1 MDENIGRG
9 RHGRDSRTHGS
20 ARREIPPAPK
30 RTRRKKVQ
38 HAETGGSVSRTSR
51 SQVDEPVNDDVY
63 DPSQYLDENADWL
76 EQEQPEQ
83 AAQQPP
89 EPEQQQP
96 EPEEEPPET
105 QEEIQPHEPQAQD
118 GLYGGGP
125 TDLSLL
131 SLYHKHR
138 AILIWN
144 ARPNDL
150 LLKEAMRSI
159 ANGKKIVNIP
169 KPDKDKLWFWD
180 TLKATGLEPLC
191 HTSFRKFVNHEKM
204 RKTEAVDMVTTY
216 LGMAQE
222 DVEYEFG
229 KTSGMHLR
237 FNCLQHVYVELLER
251 CQQMEDDEHSTLEE
265 MQPIREMCV
274 RAFCLFLVCCT
285 IFSNKSAWYVDASY
299 LQFFQDLTTTH
310 EWNWG
315 AAALAYMQ
323 EYMDNASDAETSQMA
338 GYLSLVQGW
347 ITEHFPTLG
356 AWTYAENWNKTMP
369 RLAKYTAGQGHKD
382 PPSYRLSLDNLQ
394 MSDVVFTPYDSHRG
408 VRPLINECFFS
419 GWLRSGKVLGKH
431 LPERVLRQF
440 GHVQS
445 IPRDPAV
452 SATPGLG
459 HAMIDRQPPRPPNL
473 EVLIEEQARN
483 NLADTWE
490 IGQDVR
496 REVRRSLDAGE
507 APEGT
512 PVHATLTRILGFVEP
527 AFLYTRTRRRQ
538 PGARGRFKATQ

>member
-38 HAETGGSVSRTSR
+38 HAETGGSVSRISQ

-96 EPEEEPPET
+96 EPEQEPPET

-191 HTSFRKFVNHEKM
+191 HTSF
-204 RKTEAVDMVTTY
+204 T
-216 LGMAQE
+216 
-222 DVEYEFG
+222 
-229 KTSGMHLR
+229 
-237 FNCLQHVYVELLER
+237 
-251 CQQMEDDEHSTLEE
+251 
-265 MQPIREMCV
+265 
-274 RAFCLFLVCCT
+274 
-285 IFSNKSAWYVDASY
+285 
-299 LQFFQDLTTTH
+299 
-310 EWNWG
+310 
-315 AAALAYMQ
+315 LAYMQ
-323 EYMDNASDAETSQMA
+323 EYMDDASDAETSQMA

-356 AWTYAENWNKTMP
+356 AWTYAENWNETMP
-369 RLAKYTAGQGHKD
+369 RLAKYTAGQGGIA
-382 PPSYRLSLDNLQ
+382 STWLGLLALGLS
-394 MSDVVFTPYDSHRG
+394 G
-408 VRPLINECFFS
+408 
-419 GWLRSGKVLGKH
+419 
-431 LPERVLRQF
+431 
-440 GHVQS
+440 
-445 IPRDPAV
+445 
-452 SATPGLG
+452 
-459 HAMIDRQPPRPPNL
+459 
-473 EVLIEEQARN
+473 
-483 NLADTWE
+483 
-490 IGQDVR
+490 
-496 REVRRSLDAGE
+496 
-507 APEGT
+507 
-512 PVHATLTRILGFVEP
+512 
-527 AFLYTRTRRRQ
+527 
-538 PGARGRFKATQ
+538 